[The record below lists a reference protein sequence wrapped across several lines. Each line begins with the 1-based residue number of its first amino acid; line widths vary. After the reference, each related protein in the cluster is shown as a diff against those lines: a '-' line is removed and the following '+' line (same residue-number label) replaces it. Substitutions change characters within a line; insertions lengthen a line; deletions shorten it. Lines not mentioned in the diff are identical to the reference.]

1 MFMHVSV
8 AESSA
13 SHLRTRSTIR
23 SHPHCWGDTPI
34 RLIFSF
40 KAREALPRH
49 LRGALTMEFSTEA
62 TIDTLLGVVVPTTF
76 EIEKLRVVLTVATEV
91 GVAMIIPSKQ
101 MALMT
106 I

>member
-1 MFMHVSV
+1 
-8 AESSA
+8 
-13 SHLRTRSTIR
+13 
-23 SHPHCWGDTPI
+23 
-34 RLIFSF
+34 
-40 KAREALPRH
+40 
-49 LRGALTMEFSTEA
+49 MEFSTEA
-62 TIDTLLGVVVPTTF
+62 TIDTLLGIVVPTTF